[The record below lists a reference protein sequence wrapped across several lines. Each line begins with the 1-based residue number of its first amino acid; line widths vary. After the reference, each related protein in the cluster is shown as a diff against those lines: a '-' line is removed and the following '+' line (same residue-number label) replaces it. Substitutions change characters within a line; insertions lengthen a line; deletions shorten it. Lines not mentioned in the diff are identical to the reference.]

1 MVGVISLITGIAG
14 PSGFGSASTADQV
27 TKGIDASNLTII
39 ITGQWCKFEYV
50 YLYFYRRIIISTNN
64 HKF

>member
-1 MVGVISLITGIAG
+1 MVAVISLITGIAG

-39 ITGQWCKFEYV
+39 ITGQWCKFESCILV
-50 YLYFYRRIIISTNN
+50 FL
-64 HKF
+64 